1 MKTLILAM
9 RFDDLAQQ
17 LEKIEKTKKYRD
29 GEFISG
35 EFVDEYQNI
44 NWIVKAK
51 NLLSKACGEQSQH
64 YRAFEYAEKNSS
76 YTTNYE
82 ILLRLKAIF
91 EAAREDYEG
100 GFCNTL
106 RNLVQAEVFSSE
118 LDQASELLDA
128 GYLTAAA
135 VVAGTVLETTLRGL
149 CSTIGL
155 PTGKLDKMN
164 ADLAKAGHYNL
175 LVQKRITA
183 LADIRNNAAHGH
195 PENFT
200 RDDVRDMIAYI
211 EGFVGDQL

>member
-1 MKTLILAM
+1 MKTSILTL
-9 RFDDLAQQ
+9 RFDELVGQ
-17 LEKIEKTKKYRD
+17 LQKVEATKHYRD
-29 GEFISG
+29 GEFASG
-35 EFVDEYQNI
+35 EYVDNNMNI
-44 NWIVKAK
+44 NWKLKARH
-51 NLLSKACGEQSQH
+51 LISLACGEKSEH
-64 YRAFEYAEKNSS
+64 YRAFENAEKSI

-91 EAAREDYEG
+91 EAAREDYEAG
-100 GFCNTL
+100 LCNSF

-118 LDQASELLDA
+118 LDQARELMEA

-135 VVAGTVLETTLRGL
+135 VIAGTVLETTLREL
-149 CSTIGL
+149 CDSL
-155 PTGKLDKMN
+155 ELATGKLDKMN

-195 PENFT
+195 PEKFT
-200 RDDVRDMIAYI
+200 KDDVRDMIEYI